1 MTFYLKYRPKTI
13 EELDLTSVRER
24 LIQTVKL
31 GKFSHAYLFSGPKG
45 TGKTSAARILAREIG
60 ATGVDVIEM
69 DAASNRGIDD
79 IRELRERI
87 GLSPAQGIKKAYII
101 DEVHMLTTEAFNALL
116 KTLEEPPSHVVF
128 FLCTTEHGKVPAT
141 IVSRCVSV
149 PFSRATPEEIGRS
162 LARTVSGE
170 KLSVERGALEMI
182 SSSADGSFRDAQ
194 TMLEEAAIHKK
205 VKRADVEKVL
215 GGPLESLAREYTAA
229 VGEGDSRSALDVV
242 SRVVA
247 KGGDVGL
254 FSRNILREV
263 RARLLSDIGNSRL
276 LEVATVIEERV
287 RTIQYAPLPE
297 LSLEIA
303 AIELGK
309 VERSEGQQVKRAE
322 KQLSRAKPALSL
334 PNGSRD
340 LATRRPA
347 RSDTDNASLEPVLS
361 LSKDSSTTLR
371 FAQNNEGTK
380 SASSLPAF
388 PLEHLLSKWPEIL
401 SGIREKN
408 HGIVTLLS
416 HCTPAKIEGDTVTI
430 EVAYQF
436 HKDQLA
442 QDRYRQL
449 VESAIKAVC
458 GLPMIISYTLA
469 PKTQRILKEYPTDD
483 NIRGVGDSELL
494 KAAEELFT

>member
-1 MTFYLKYRPKTI
+1 MTYYLKYRPKTLQ
-13 EELDLTSVRER
+13 ELDLTSVRDR
-24 LIQTVKL
+24 LLQTVKL

-101 DEVHMLTTEAFNALL
+101 DEVHMLTAEAFNALL

-149 PFSRATPEEIGRS
+149 PFPRATPEEIGRS

-170 KLSVERGALEMI
+170 KLSVESGTLEMI

-194 TMLEEAAIHKK
+194 TMLEEAAVHKK
-205 VKRADVEKVL
+205 VRRAGVLKVL
-215 GGPLESLAREYTAA
+215 GGPLESLAREYVAA
-229 VGEGDSRSALDVV
+229 VGQGDSRSALDVV
-242 SRVVA
+242 SRVVGN
-247 KGGDVGL
+247 GGDVGL
-254 FSRNILREV
+254 FARDILREV
-263 RARLLSDIGNSRL
+263 RARLLSDAGNSRL

-303 AIELGK
+303 AIELAEATEGGRGNPEPSSSTK
-309 VERSEGQQVKRAE
+309 ITHRS
-322 KQLSRAKPALSL
+322 
-334 PNGSRD
+334 
-340 LATRRPA
+340 
-347 RSDTDNASLEPVLS
+347 RSDRPSVSQHVVSP
-361 LSKDSSTTLR
+361 
-371 FAQNNEGTK
+371 
-380 SASSLPAF
+380 SLPAF
-388 PLEHLLSKWPEIL
+388 PLEHLLSKWSEIL

-416 HCTPAKIEGDTVTI
+416 HCTPAKIESGTVTI

-449 VESAIKAVC
+449 VEGAIEEVC
-458 GLPMIISYTLA
+458 GLPMIVSYTLA

>member
-13 EELDLTSVRER
+13 EELDLASVRER
-24 LIQTVKL
+24 LLQAVKL

-79 IRELRERI
+79 IRELRERV
-87 GLSPAQGIKKAYII
+87 GLSPAQGVKKAYII

-128 FLCTTEHGKVPAT
+128 FLCTTELGKVPAT
-141 IVSRCVSV
+141 IVSRCVSI
-149 PFSRATPEEIGRS
+149 PFPRATPEEIGRS
-162 LARTVSGE
+162 LARTVNGE
-170 KLSVERGALEMI
+170 KLSVEHGALEMI

-194 TMLEEAAIHKK
+194 TMLEEAAVRKK
-205 VKRADVEKVL
+205 VRRADVLKVL
-215 GGPLESLAREYTAA
+215 GGPLESLAREYVTA
-229 VGEGDSRSALDVV
+229 VGQGDSRSALDVV
-242 SRVVA
+242 SRVVGS
-247 KGGDVGL
+247 GGDVGL
-254 FSRNILREV
+254 FARDILREV
-263 RARLLSDIGNSRL
+263 RSRLLSDAGNLRL
-276 LEVATVIEERV
+276 FEVATVIEERV

-322 KQLSRAKPALSL
+322 KQSSRAKPALSL

-340 LATRRPA
+340 LATRRPTE
-347 RSDTDNASLEPVLS
+347 SDTDNASL
-361 LSKDSSTTLR
+361 DSSTTLR
-371 FAQNNEGTK
+371 FAQNDEGTK
-380 SASSLPAF
+380 SASSLRAF

-416 HCTPAKIEGDTVTI
+416 HCTPAKIEGETVTI

-449 VESAIKAVC
+449 VEGAIEAVC
-458 GLPMIISYTLA
+458 GLPMIVSYTLA

-483 NIRGVGDSELL
+483 NIRGVGDSELS